1 MHRIAG
7 LCVLVVSVSV
17 AAAQTPGARRAYAH
31 VLPAS
36 AATAVVRLQRAG
48 VRVEELR
55 EQVEVDAEVYRAGGV
70 TRAAMTVRVESR
82 GLEPGMFVVRADQ
95 TLGMLAGSLLEPGDG
110 LAMWN
115 VLDGVPAGEGFA
127 VMRLIEPTPMLTVAA
142 RPLEEDRPE
151 PRVLT
156 FEDLQG
162 PGAAN
167 LSGSPTGGH
176 EWLEDGER
184 YRQNRDGKLRTFVA
198 RTGRAVAAIDTEAAA
213 KALAAL
219 PAVGE
224 KSAKAVAGRARWN
237 EERTAFFAEHENDL
251 YYATLDGTRALRLTS
266 TPEAEELASF
276 SPDGKFVAFVRSN
289 DLWTV
294 DVVTGVERALTTGG
308 TETLRRGKAD
318 WVYFEEIFGRSW
330 KVYWWSPDS
339 TRLAYMEVDSSSVP
353 NYVIVN
359 NSQVKQRIEN
369 TLFPKPGEPNPR
381 AKVFTVSAAG
391 GSPSEVDLT
400 AYEPDNMLVTRVF
413 WRPDSSGIVAC
424 VTNRVQ
430 TWMDVVAAPAAGGRG
445 KVLFRETTDAW
456 IDESPNVRF
465 LKDGTFLF
473 GSERTGWLH
482 LYRYDAD
489 GKLLNEVTSGEWECR
504 GIARIDE
511 AEGVAYVTGT
521 KDNPIGENLYRVKL
535 DGSEITRLTNEAG
548 AHRTNV
554 APKGELFVD
563 SWSSGQ
569 RPGQVALRSL
579 KDGSVVRV
587 LDTNPVR
594 DLEKFRLGESTH
606 VQILTPDGFAME
618 ATLVKPPDFDPSRKY
633 PVWFMTYAGPH
644 APTIGDTWGGTG
656 PARGWD
662 QALASAGILAFHAD
676 PRSASGKGAVS
687 AWACYKKLGQSELK
701 DIEMAITWLTAHP
714 WADASRVGMAGHSY
728 GGYITAYCMTHST
741 LFVAGI
747 AGAPV
752 TDWRE
757 YDSIYTER
765 YMLTP
770 QENPEGY
777 RDGSVVEAAKNLHGR
792 LLLVHGMMD
801 DNVHMQNNTRLILAL
816 QEANK
821 PFEMM
826 LYPDS
831 RHGIGGRHYQQLQ
844 IEFIM
849 RTMLDKAAPS
859 TEAAPPGNGE
869 RRRRRSRRFLS
880 AEGDRGERRKTEWDR
895 KRWVRGVPAS
905 IRMRS

>member
-7 LCVLVVSVSV
+7 LCVLVVSVGV

-36 AATAVVRLQRAG
+36 AAKAVERLQHAG

-70 TRAAMTVRVESR
+70 TRKAMTARVESR
-82 GLEPGMFVVRADQ
+82 RLEPGMFVVRADQ
-95 TLGMLAGSLLEPGDG
+95 TLGMLAGSLLEPADG

-115 VLDGVPAGEGFA
+115 VLDGVPAGEGF
-127 VMRLIEPTPMLTVAA
+127 VLMRLIEPTPVLTVAA
-142 RPLEEDRPE
+142 RALEEDRPE

-162 PGAAN
+162 AGAAN

-224 KSAKAVAGRARWN
+224 KSARGVAGRARWN
-237 EERTAFFAEHENDL
+237 EDRTAFFAEHENDL

-289 DLWTV
+289 DLWAV

-330 KVYWWSPDS
+330 KVYWWAPDS

-391 GSPSEVDLT
+391 GTPSEVDLT

-430 TWMDVVAAPAAGGRG
+430 TWMDLVAAPAAGGRG
-445 KVLFRETTDAW
+445 KVLFRETTEAW

-465 LKDGTFLF
+465 MKDGTFLF

-489 GKLLNEVTSGEWECR
+489 GKLMNAVTSGEWECR
-504 GIARIDE
+504 SVARVDE

-548 AHRTNV
+548 SHRTNV
-554 APKGELFVD
+554 APKGDLFVD
-563 SWSSGQ
+563 SWSSSQ

-579 KDGSVVRV
+579 NDGAVVRL

-594 DLEKFRLGESTH
+594 DLEKFRLGESSH
-606 VQILTPDGFAME
+606 MQIMTPDGFAIE

-644 APTIGDTWGGTG
+644 APTISDTWGGAG
-656 PARGWD
+656 PARAWD
-662 QALASAGILAFHAD
+662 QALASAGILAFRAD

-701 DIEMAITWLTAHP
+701 DIETAITWLTANP
-714 WADASRVGMAGHSY
+714 WADASHVGMAGHSY

-741 LFVAGI
+741 LFAAGI

-765 YMLTP
+765 YMTTP

-777 RDGSVVEAAKNLHGR
+777 RDGSVIENAKDLHGR

-801 DNVHMQNNTRLILAL
+801 DNVHMQNNTRLIRAL

-826 LYPDS
+826 LYPDA
-831 RHGIGGRHYQQLQ
+831 RHGIGGKHYQQLQ

-859 TEAAPPGNGE
+859 TEAATQPSGE
-869 RRRRRSRRFLS
+869 RRRRRSRRFLN